1 MVLLFRVTREK
12 TASIPNRR
20 GSLSRATFSPSSTNK
35 HCLNNEMQ
43 GEDTVDMSRG
53 VSDHGPASSPR
64 QDWSGDPQFCGWVE
78 VGGRKDAKEGSEVPR
93 PCLGVCRGKGE
104 SGHGSPRGQ

>member
-1 MVLLFRVTREK
+1 MALLFRVTREK

-20 GSLSRATFSPSSTNK
+20 GSLSRATFSPSSTNR
-35 HCLNNEMQ
+35 HCLNYEVQCENME
-43 GEDTVDMSRG
+43 VMSTAG
-53 VSDHGPASSPR
+53 SDNGPASSPR

-78 VGGRKDAKEGSEVPR
+78 VGGRKDAKEGSEVAR

-104 SGHGSPRGQ
+104 SGQGSPRGW